1 MSPWIYLDHHAT
13 TPLDPRVAARL
24 HNWQA
29 INYANPGSLSHAAGR
44 AVREEVDRSL
54 AAIGD
59 MLGCSAEELVI
70 TSGATESNNLA
81 LLGFCL
87 HPRQKRRRLVSVRTE
102 HRAVL
107 DPLEQL
113 TQRGFEIDWLE
124 VYPQGHPLCGL
135 IDLNDAQRKIDD
147 SVAMVSVMLAN
158 NEIGVIQPLAEL
170 ARLCRVRGVCL
181 HSDATQA
188 IGHLDVDVETLDLD
202 LLSFSAHKFY
212 GPKGVGG
219 LYVREQHRRIRLLPQ
234 IFGGGQQGNRRAGTL
249 HSPGIVA
256 MAWALQLCQ
265 EEGIVERRRI
275 RELRQQLWNRLD
287 QASGGDVAM
296 NGPPLESPHRLDRNL
311 NCRWR
316 RVEGQSLMLACPQ
329 LCVSSGSACTT
340 TDPRPSHV
348 LQAIGLSEEEARC
361 SLRFGLGRFTT
372 LQEIEDAADQ
382 LNRAYQELQRLV

>member
-1 MSPWIYLDHHAT
+1 MTPWIYLDYHAT
-13 TPLDPRVAARL
+13 TPLDPRVTARL
-24 HNWQA
+24 QEWQA
-29 INYANPGSLSHAAGR
+29 IHYANAGSLAHTAGR
-44 AVREEVDRSL
+44 AVREEVDRAL
-54 AAIGD
+54 AAIGQL
-59 MLGCSAEELVI
+59 LGCSAEELVI

-87 HPRQKRRRLVSVRTE
+87 HPRQRRRRIVSVRTE

-113 TQRGFEIDWLE
+113 ARAGFEIDWLE
-124 VYPQGHPLCGL
+124 VYPQGHPQCGL

-170 ARLCRVRGVCL
+170 ARLCRAHDVCL

-188 IGHLDVDVETLDLD
+188 LGHLDVDVETLDID

-219 LYVREQHRRIRLLPQ
+219 LYVRERRRRIRLLPQ
-234 IFGGGQQGNRRAGTL
+234 IFGGGQQDNRRAGTL
-249 HSPGIVA
+249 NSPGIVA
-256 MAWALQLCQ
+256 MAWALQLCR
-265 EEGIVERRRI
+265 EEGIVEGRRL
-275 RELRQQLWNRLD
+275 RELRQLLWNRLD
-287 QASGGDVAM
+287 QASAGEVAI
-296 NGPPLESPHRLDRNL
+296 NGPPLEPPYRLDRNL

-316 RVEGQSLMLACPQ
+316 RVEGQSLMLACPE
-329 LCVSSGSACTT
+329 LCVSSGSACTS

-348 LQAIGLSEEEARC
+348 LQAITLSEEEARC

-372 LQEIEDAADQ
+372 LEEIETAAEQ
-382 LNRAYQELQRLV
+382 LNRAYQQLRRLV